1 MFFFLICRPHIDLS
15 ASRWLRGKLSKY
27 VTLFCYQSAV
37 VLSFIQWGLRSQM
50 PKNSNFCGKILENKY
65 YYEKVLLKR
74 FHLNDNTIEFRL
86 EAQKLELH
94 NKKIVPCES
103 TAEEVSFEW

>member
-1 MFFFLICRPHIDLS
+1 
-15 ASRWLRGKLSKY
+15 
-27 VTLFCYQSAV
+27 
-37 VLSFIQWGLRSQM
+37 M

-94 NKKIVPCES
+94 KKIVPCES

>member
-1 MFFFLICRPHIDLS
+1 
-15 ASRWLRGKLSKY
+15 
-27 VTLFCYQSAV
+27 
-37 VLSFIQWGLRSQM
+37 M

-65 YYEKVLLKR
+65 CYEKVVPKG

-94 NKKIVPCES
+94 TK
-103 TAEEVSFEW
+103 

>member
-1 MFFFLICRPHIDLS
+1 
-15 ASRWLRGKLSKY
+15 
-27 VTLFCYQSAV
+27 
-37 VLSFIQWGLRSQM
+37 M